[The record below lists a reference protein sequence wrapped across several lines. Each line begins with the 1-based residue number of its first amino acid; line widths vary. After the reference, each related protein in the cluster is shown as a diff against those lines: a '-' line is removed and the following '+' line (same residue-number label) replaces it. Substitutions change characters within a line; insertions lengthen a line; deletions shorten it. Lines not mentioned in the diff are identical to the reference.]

1 MVLQLYNL
9 LACKVSC
16 KVISRFLLPQLQFRF
31 LQDRQTK
38 ICDSNG
44 GSDTS
49 DFPPCPK
56 CVKGPSK
63 WYDKQLN
70 VVADTYTDVYC
81 RVRKYLIN
89 GECNRFQL
97 IAAQCSAFPNEYYY
111 NSCLQNAVQQSVVQ
125 SDFKTVSCS
134 WPKFMSLY
142 RIINATVFLHIIVI
156 RKGFFRFSKEVI
168 NLSMC
173 N

>member
-16 KVISRFLLPQLQFRF
+16 IVIFRFLLLQLHFRF

-97 IAAQCSAFPNEYYY
+97 IAAQCSAFLNEYYY
-111 NSCLQNAVQQSVVQ
+111 NELLAECCSTISCAIS
-125 SDFKTVSCS
+125 F
-134 WPKFMSLY
+134 
-142 RIINATVFLHIIVI
+142 
-156 RKGFFRFSKEVI
+156 
-168 NLSMC
+168 
-173 N
+173 

>member
-16 KVISRFLLPQLQFRF
+16 IVIFRFLLLQLHFRF

-97 IAAQCSAFPNEYYY
+97 IAAQCTAFLNLYLLQPAACRMLFN
-111 NSCLQNAVQQSVVQ
+111 NQLCNQFLKQSLVAGRSSCPYIAS
-125 SDFKTVSCS
+125 
-134 WPKFMSLY
+134 
-142 RIINATVFLHIIVI
+142 
-156 RKGFFRFSKEVI
+156 
-168 NLSMC
+168 
-173 N
+173 